1 MLFWVNSNKSIFLK
15 RPPTILP
22 LFFVEVYV
30 SIKFLFSLFAL
41 FYFTA
46 GEDNELF
53 PSFKLLPY
61 LLFCCCGVIS
71 FVISIGIGIS
81 ENDFTSIIIELFI

>member
-30 SIKFLFSLFAL
+30 SIKFVFSLFAL
-41 FYFTA
+41 FCFTA
-46 GEDNELF
+46 GEDKELF